1 MNAPITRPETNQR
14 DGQMAYYVDDTGA
27 SPHVNYEPSATGG
40 LTEAPETGPQ
50 YEPEVSGRLTRSK
63 ISRANDYGQAGDRY
77 RTMPDWEREDLV
89 LNLTGLLGQCER
101 QVQERIVE
109 QFTLCDA
116 EFGRRIAEGIGAS
129 APERA
134 AI

>member
-1 MNAPITRPETNQR
+1 
-14 DGQMAYYVDDTGA
+14 
-27 SPHVNYEPSATGG
+27 
-40 LTEAPETGPQ
+40 
-50 YEPEVSGRLTRSK
+50 
-63 ISRANDYGQAGDRY
+63 
-77 RTMPDWEREDLV
+77 MPGWEREDLV